1 MPYSMRFFTAVAALS
16 GIAPAVATAGKQYFF
31 DTIPASQELVWYPC
45 NQTFE
50 CARLSVPLNPLEPD
64 NGLRSEIPIIK
75 HLAAKS
81 NEYKG
86 IILTNPG
93 GPGFSGVSFVLT
105 AGTLIADL
113 AGQGWD
119 IIGFDTRGTG
129 YSKPNGAVGYGNIPL
144 APELQNASNTRA
156 GRVIKRSVTTDFGIK
171 IPASPDSW
179 VQKQY
184 ELGTELD
191 TLIQKNANA
200 DNQAVPYMT
209 TPNVAFDMLQ
219 IAKANARSQNIS
231 DEDVLVNFYG
241 ISYGT
246 VLGQT
251 FASLYP
257 QHVGRFVLDGVV
269 DINDYYTGNLGLT
282 RFDEALSTF
291 FTSCF
296 NAGPE
301 ECSFYT
307 GQTQN
312 DIRDRFNNLM
322 AQLDSSKAVAEKWD
336 NATIIQETRE
346 AIRGLLMSAPYD
358 AIANFPLLADS
369 LTVIEVWVEAD
380 ALLENRE
387 TILQLS
393 PNQFSLPNR
402 LEYYFEIL
410 CSDMNNPLVGSKQ
423 LSKNTI
429 DSIRHWSVVAG
440 ESYIGQYAV
449 CSRLQLKAKWKF
461 DGKIGGDTKNPMLF
475 IGFSGDPVTPFEN
488 AEVAQKRYKGSQMMY
503 VEADAHG
510 IIGQNNKCVHDNVR
524 AYFENLTLPGRNS
537 RCRRD
542 GEPLPPSEKSSAG
555 LSTLESLNKFGRRMS
570 LMLALV
576 IGADVFHYII

>member
-1 MPYSMRFFTAVAALS
+1 MSYSMRSFTAAAVLS
-16 GIAPAVATAGKQYFF
+16 AIAPAVATAGKQYFF
-31 DTIPASQELVWYPC
+31 DNIPASQELVWYPC
-45 NQTFE
+45 NQMFE

-64 NGLRSEIPIIK
+64 NGLRSEIPVIK
-75 HLAAKS
+75 HPAAKS

-93 GPGFSGVSFVLT
+93 GPGLSGVSFILET
-105 AGTLIADL
+105 GTFIADL
-113 AGQGWD
+113 VGQGWD

-129 YSKPNGAVGYGNIPL
+129 YSKPNGAVGYGKIPL
-144 APELQNASNTRA
+144 APELQNASSTRA
-156 GRVIKRSVTTDFGIK
+156 DRAIKRSVTTDFGIK

-269 DINDYYTGNLGLT
+269 DINDYYSGNVGLT
-282 RFDEALSTF
+282 RFDEGLSTF
-291 FTSCF
+291 FARCF
-296 NAGPE
+296 DAGPE
-301 ECSFYT
+301 GCSFYT

-312 DIRDRFNNLM
+312 DIRDRFNSLM
-322 AQLDSSKAVAEKWD
+322 AQLDSSKAVSEKWK
-336 NATIIQETRE
+336 NATIIQETRDV
-346 AIRGLLMSAPYD
+346 IRGLLMSAPYD
-358 AIANFPLLADS
+358 AISNFSLLADS
-369 LTVIEVWVEAD
+369 LTVIEGWVKAD

-393 PNQFSLPNR
+393 PNPFSLPSR
-402 LEYYFEIL
+402 LEYFFEIQ

-423 LSKNTI
+423 LSKNII
-429 DSIRHWSVVAG
+429 DSMRHSSVVAG
-440 ESYIGQYAV
+440 ETFIGQYAV

-475 IGFSGDPVTPFEN
+475 IGSSGDPATPFEN
-488 AEVAQKRYKGSQMMY
+488 AEVAQKRYKGSQMVY

-510 IIGQNNKCVHDNVR
+510 IIGQSNKCVHDNVK
-524 AYFENLTLPGRNS
+524 AYLENLTLPGRNN
-537 RCRRD
+537 RCGRD
-542 GEPLPPSEKSSAG
+542 GEPLNPSEKSSAG
-555 LSTLESLNKFGRRMS
+555 LSTLESLNTFGRGMC

-576 IGADVFHYII
+576 IGADVFHYVM